1 MDDMK
6 KIFQI
11 AGFFLIFVVLGYVL
25 NFYISSFFSFF
36 LIFWILFLV
45 IIFFILFALYEI
57 QDNVDKKFKEI
68 ENFISNNKPEQT
80 QSNLPANKDKNIGFI
95 SVIAHEIRSPV
106 SIIKGYT
113 YILLNDPEI
122 SKGVSQ
128 DVKKYV
134 EKIEIQSEHL
144 LGLLENLL
152 SVSLM
157 DEDSLTIDR
166 KEFDL
171 LDVTKKIIDDFYS
184 YASQKKQ
191 QIILKSELTNAP
203 IVADKLKIEEVL
215 SNLINNA
222 INYTL
227 HGGKIIVEVRKDQDP
242 KDNNNFIVSVKDNGI
257 GISEENVNKIFEK
270 FFRAENSEIQVKGTG
285 LGLYIADRIINM
297 HKGKMWVE
305 STEKK
310 GSTFYFSLPDNALKH
325 S

>member
-1 MDDMK
+1 MDDIK

-45 IIFFILFALYEI
+45 IIFFVLFALYEI
-57 QDNVDKKFKEI
+57 QDNVNKKFKDI
-68 ENFISNNKPEQT
+68 ENLVLNIKSEDVK
-80 QSNLPANKDKNIGFI
+80 SNLGDDGTNKNIGFI
-95 SVIAHEIRSPV
+95 SIVAHEIRSPV
-106 SIIKGYT
+106 SIIKGYA
-113 YILLNDPEI
+113 YLLLNDPEI

-134 EKIEIQSEHL
+134 EKIELQSQHL
-144 LGLLENLL
+144 LSLLENLL

-157 DEDSLTIDR
+157 DEGSLTID
-166 KEFDL
+166 KQEFDL

-184 YASQKKQ
+184 YVSQKKQ
-191 QIILKSELTNAP
+191 QITLKTELTNAP
-203 IVADKLKIEEVL
+203 LIADKLKIEEVL

-227 HGGKIIVEVRKDQDP
+227 QGGKIVVEVRKEDD
-242 KDNNNFIVSVKDNGI
+242 NFIVSVKDNGI
-257 GISEENVNKIFEK
+257 GISKENINNIFKK

-285 LGLYIADRIINM
+285 LGLYIADKIINM

-305 STEKK
+305 SKEKK
-310 GSTFYFSLPDNALKH
+310 GSTFYFSLPDNALK
-325 S
+325 SS